1 MTRKKTKDALDLI
14 RRDVGNDKSF
24 RALVDLEKQNAQVA
38 RLIFQSRTEA
48 GLTQKRLAELADTTQ
63 PVIAR
68 LEDAD
73 YEGHSLTMLRR
84 IAEALNRQVEVRF
97 VAPNRRQRAQ
107 PHTWGRV
114 AARRVAKLG

>member
-1 MTRKKTKDALDLI
+1 MTRKKTKDALELI

-24 RALVDLEKQNAQVA
+24 RAMVDEEKLNAQVA
-38 RLIFQSRTEA
+38 RMIYEA
-48 GLTQKRLAELADTTQ
+48 RLKAKLTQKQLADLAETTQ

-84 IAEALNRQVEVRF
+84 IAEALNRRVEVQF
-97 VAPNRRQRAQ
+97 
-107 PHTWGRV
+107 V
-114 AARRVAKLG
+114 AARRKRA